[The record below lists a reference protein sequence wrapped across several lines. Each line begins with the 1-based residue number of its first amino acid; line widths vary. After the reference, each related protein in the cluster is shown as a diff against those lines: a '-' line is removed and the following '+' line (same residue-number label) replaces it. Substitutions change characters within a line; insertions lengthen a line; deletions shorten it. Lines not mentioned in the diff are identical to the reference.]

1 MLIINACLWFLTA
14 QSPSLDCG
22 AGLGDVHMKT
32 WSSWFISSC
41 QSNSIQTPGMYTP
54 CLVTQCYRAETKLI
68 TLLHRYQCPRPTVCA
83 RPDRIPTATKSQCQW
98 SHLALWHITDRT
110 QSTVCIMR
118 LSVKMCLVMLVI
130 AVLIFHSEVWLTPMF
145 QLMVGVQ
152 VEALDFGSSG
162 VWDSP
167 LATDYWVKRFGFM
180 WAGGRSGMHGLKA
193 LQVGPSTINKQQYI
207 HTPMYYVLA

>member
-1 MLIINACLWFLTA
+1 MLVYGFWQC
-14 QSPSLDCG
+14 SHHCG
-22 AGLGDVHMKT
+22 AGLGDVHMKTWT

-162 VWDSP
+162 DLDLVLCGLGAEVECMASKHYRWD
-167 LATDYWVKRFGFM
+167 R
-180 WAGGRSGMHGLKA
+180 
-193 LQVGPSTINKQQYI
+193 QQSTNNNII
-207 HTPMYYVLA
+207 HTQMQYALA

>member
-1 MLIINACLWFLTA
+1 M
-14 QSPSLDCG
+14 S
-22 AGLGDVHMKT
+22 
-32 WSSWFISSC
+32 
-41 QSNSIQTPGMYTP
+41 
-54 CLVTQCYRAETKLI
+54 
-68 TLLHRYQCPRPTVCA
+68 
-83 RPDRIPTATKSQCQW
+83 
-98 SHLALWHITDRT
+98 
-110 QSTVCIMR
+110 
-118 LSVKMCLVMLVI
+118 
-130 AVLIFHSEVWLTPMF
+130 PMF